1 MKLINLFY
9 KFKAIIFLALILVS
23 SAGYETASSKEELL
37 EEFLYEKFGDRKI
50 DDIEGLWGY
59 KREQEKEPRFYVII
73 KSEEYLY
80 IEIVAYHPIREFENQ
95 ISTKIIKKIN
105 NNSYKVKRTWIDK
118 NRNKWERD
126 GIITVIGKFKLKFES
141 KEECLTNGD
150 CYKANIIYKEKFWPQ
165 KTYSDEVNLTEEQSE
180 KLKKIF
186 DE

>member
-95 ISTKIIKKIN
+95 ISKIYQFFLYLI
-105 NNSYKVKRTWIDK
+105 SFQQYQHVPDK
-118 NRNKWERD
+118 YD
-126 GIITVIGKFKLKFES
+126 PKF
-141 KEECLTNGD
+141 
-150 CYKANIIYKEKFWPQ
+150 
-165 KTYSDEVNLTEEQSE
+165 SDR
-180 KLKKIF
+180 I
-186 DE
+186 

>member
-1 MKLINLFY
+1 M
-9 KFKAIIFLALILVS
+9 
-23 SAGYETASSKEELL
+23 
-37 EEFLYEKFGDRKI
+37 
-50 DDIEGLWGY
+50 
-59 KREQEKEPRFYVII
+59 
-73 KSEEYLY
+73 Y

-126 GIITVIGKFKLKFES
+126 GIITVIDKFKLKFES

-150 CYKANIIYKEKFWPQ
+150 CYKADIIYKEKFWPQ